1 MNQVF
6 RLFSCALLLVFCL
19 GYYAGAT
26 EVVNRSIPP
35 QEDTPFRQATS
46 VKYTVSPKMQDA
58 KLKKV
63 VVDYRD
69 NVFVLTDQGLAR
81 DFPGGIIARD
91 HTYASLADKTPVDIC
106 IQEGT
111 GYLYYLYPTRYLTN
125 AHAGTI
131 YGKIPENT
139 YHSILVNSEYDIL
152 LLGDKQAAL
161 FHRND
166 KVADIELPKEPP
178 VQIGAAGKEFYYL
191 TKNTLYR
198 LENRQWTAVHQGK
211 DLTAFAA
218 LTHKIYLGTANGYY
232 SISPRGNLI
241 DALNDKLPVPAINGL
256 ANVHGALWF
265 TSNEGAYVRE
275 PDRFRYFAWKRWLDN
290 NKLKDIAYD
299 SKGNVFLLSETGLN
313 EIRYIEQTLA
323 QKAAMIQEDLEKYH
337 MRHGWS
343 VAARL
348 VDPADP
354 TTTSLRDND
363 NDGLWT
369 SIYLGSQV
377 FRYAVTGEEIAR
389 RNAWESFEAF
399 ERVLTVH
406 DIPGFS
412 ARTFERKGYA
422 ISDPKAWRDS
432 PEEDWVWKGTTS
444 TDEVVGYF
452 FVAALMDKYICKTP
466 EEKKRVADYI
476 DAMLTHILKNNYYM
490 IDYDGKPTLWARWHH
505 EYVNSFKETQFD
517 RKLNSILITAMLQ
530 LGYKL
535 TGKEIYKTEMH
546 RIWKEWGFADNMMI
560 SMYNI
565 KFTTGFAHKADS
577 NGQEWNVVM
586 GQDWNHSDD
595 EMAFL
600 TYWVLVETALDKESL
615 AKYQWIVKD
624 HWEIEKPERNA
635 LWNIIPYS
643 LSGVIDLESTL
654 WWLREFNLD
663 RKNYRMKNSHRRDI
677 ELMPQDIHTNFREQL
692 TKELLPQGEIRMMRH
707 NANGF
712 SLDGGHDHGEI
723 LTGEEFLLPYWM
735 SRYYGILK

>member
-1 MNQVF
+1 MNKVL
-6 RLFSCALLLVFCL
+6 RLFLHAVLLVVCMV
-19 GYYAGAT
+19 YYAGAV
-26 EVVNRSIPP
+26 EVIDKNITP

-46 VKYTVSPKMQDA
+46 VKYTISPKIHDA
-58 KLKKV
+58 KLKKI

-69 NVFVLTDQGLAR
+69 NVYVLTDQGLCR
-81 DFPGGIIARD
+81 DFPGGILARD

-139 YHSILVNSEYDIL
+139 YHSILANSEYDIL

-161 FHRND
+161 FNRND
-166 KVADIELPKEPP
+166 KTADIELPQEPF
-178 VQIGAAGKEFYYL
+178 VQIGAVGKEFYYL
-191 TKNTLYR
+191 TKDTLYR

-211 DLTAFAA
+211 DMTAFAVVKD
-218 LTHKIYLGTANGYY
+218 KIYLGTQNGYY
-232 SISPRGNLI
+232 SISLKGEI
-241 DALNDKLPVPAINGL
+241 VDALNDKLPVPAIKGL
-256 ANVHGALWF
+256 ADVHGALWF

-275 PDRFRYFAWKRWLDN
+275 SDRFRYFAWKRWLDN
-290 NKLKDIAYD
+290 NTLKDIAYD
-299 SKGNVFLLSETGLN
+299 SLGNVFLLSETGLN
-313 EIRYIEQTLA
+313 EIRYLEQTLA
-323 QKAAMIQEDLEKYH
+323 QKAAMIQKDLEKYH

-348 VDPADP
+348 ADPTDP

-377 FRYAVTGEEIAR
+377 FRYAVTGEAIAR
-389 RNAWESFEAF
+389 RNVWESFEAF
-399 ERVLTVH
+399 ERNLTVH

-422 ISDPKAWRDS
+422 VSDPKAWRDS

-444 TDEVVGYF
+444 TDEVVGYI
-452 FVAALMDKYICKTP
+452 FVAALMDKYICQTP

-476 DAMLTHILKNNYYM
+476 DAILTHVLQHDYYM
-490 IDYDGKPTLWARWHH
+490 VDYDGKPTLWARWNQ
-505 EYVNSFKETQFD
+505 EYVNSFKVTQFD

-546 RIWKEWGFADNMMI
+546 RIWKEWGYAENMMVPM
-560 SMYNI
+560 SNI
-565 KFTTGFAHKADS
+565 KFTTGFAHQ
-577 NGQEWNVVM
+577 GITM
-586 GQDWNHSDD
+586 GTDWNHSDD

-600 TYWVLVETALDKESL
+600 TYWALVYAALDKESL
-615 AKYQWIVKD
+615 DKYQWIVKD
-624 HWEIEKPERNA
+624 HWEIERPERNA

-643 LSGVIDLESTL
+643 LCGVIDLESTL

-663 RKNYRMKNSHRRDI
+663 RQNYKMQNSHRGDI
-677 ELMPQDIHTNFREQL
+677 ELMPRSVRTNFREQL
-692 TKELLPQGEIRMMRH
+692 TKELLTQGEMRMMRH

-712 SLDGGHDHGEI
+712 SLDGGHDYGER

-735 SRYYGILK
+735 CRYYGVLK

>member
-1 MNQVF
+1 ML
-6 RLFSCALLLVFCL
+6 RLSFHAVLLVVCL
-19 GYYAGAT
+19 GYYASAVDTTGRNIA
-26 EVVNRSIPP
+26 P

-46 VKYTVSPKMQDA
+46 VKYTMSPKMQDA

-69 NVFVLTDQGLAR
+69 NVYVLTDQGLAR
-81 DFPGGIIARD
+81 DFPGGILARD

-111 GYLYYLYPTRYLTN
+111 GYLYYLYPTRFLTN

-131 YGKIPENT
+131 YGAIPENT

-161 FHRND
+161 FNRNN
-166 KVADIELPKEPP
+166 KVADIELPKEPF
-178 VQIGAAGKEFYYL
+178 VQIGAEGREFYYL
-191 TKNTLYR
+191 TKETLYR

-211 DLTAFAA
+211 DMTAFAA
-218 LTHKIYLGTANGYY
+218 RTHKIYLGTPNGFY

-256 ANVHGALWF
+256 ADVHGALWF
-265 TSNEGAYVRE
+265 TSDEGAYVRE
-275 PDRFRYFAWKRWLDN
+275 SDRFRYFAWKRWLDN

-313 EIRYIEQTLA
+313 EIRYLEQTLA
-323 QKAAMIQEDLEKYH
+323 QKAAMIQKNLEKYH

-343 VAARL
+343 VAAHLTDRN
-348 VDPADP
+348 DP
-354 TTTSLRDND
+354 TTISLRDND

-389 RNAWESFEAF
+389 RNVWESFEAF
-399 ERVLTVH
+399 ERNLTVH

-422 ISDPKAWRDS
+422 GSDIKAWRDS

-444 TDEVVGYF
+444 TDEVVGYI

-476 DAMLTHILKNNYYM
+476 DSMLTHILKHDYYM
-490 IDYDGKPTLWARWHH
+490 VDYDGKPTLWARWNQ
-505 EYVNSFKETQFD
+505 EYVNSFAKTQFD
-517 RKLNSILITAMLQ
+517 RKLNSVLITAMLQ

-546 RIWKEWGFADNMMI
+546 RIWKDWGFAENMMI
-560 SMYNI
+560 SLYNV
-565 KFTTGFAHKADS
+565 KFTTGFAHQ
-577 NGQEWNVVM
+577 GITM

-600 TYWVLVETALDKESL
+600 TYWVLVDTALDKESL
-615 AKYQWIVKD
+615 DKYKWIVKD
-624 HWEIEKPERNA
+624 HWEIERPERNA
-635 LWNIIPYS
+635 LWNIIPYA
-643 LSGVIDLESTL
+643 LSGVIDLESTI
-654 WWLREFNLD
+654 WWLREHNLD
-663 RKNYRMKNSHRRDI
+663 RNGYRMKNSHRKDI
-677 ELMPQDIHTNFREQL
+677 ELMPLDIHTNFREQI
-692 TKELLPQGEIRMMRH
+692 TKELLTQGEIRTMRH

-712 SLDGGHDHGEI
+712 SLDGGHDGGEI

-735 SRYYGILK
+735 SRYYGVLK